1 VLFTRALF
9 LWKKRL
15 KKAKSFLTEKV
26 EEVAIMPDCIFCK
39 IVRGEIPCTKVYEDD
54 KVLAF
59 DDIHPMA
66 PVHVII
72 IPKQHISTLMD
83 IDAKNIDIVNN
94 LIAATQKVSQIKG
107 ITAKGFRTV
116 INCNAEGGQVV
127 FHLHMHVLGGRK
139 LQDELG

>member
-1 VLFTRALF
+1 M
-9 LWKKRL
+9 
-15 KKAKSFLTEKV
+15 S
-26 EEVAIMPDCIFCK
+26 DCIFCK
-39 IVRGEIPCTKVYEDD
+39 IVKGDIPCAKIYEDD

-59 DDIHPMA
+59 NDIHPMA

-72 IPKQHISTLMD
+72 ISKKHLSTLLD
-83 IDAKNIDIVNN
+83 IDAKNITIAGD
-94 LIAATQKVSQIKG
+94 LISTAQKIANIKG
-107 ITAKGFRTV
+107 IAEKGFRMV